1 MMCISYVHFFPANVA
16 MRFLNLH
23 PLPGGD
29 SGCYKGTIRD
39 IISLVVNH
47 PVLRV
52 VVMLNV
58 CSFMLL

>member
-1 MMCISYVHFFPANVA
+1 MF
-16 MRFLNLH
+16 
-23 PLPGGD
+23 
-29 SGCYKGTIRD
+29 KGTIRD

-58 CSFMLL
+58 CSFMLLSVLRVVVMLNACSFMLL